1 MRQQNGEGFVIKE
14 LFHKKTMVSLAK
26 TSEVAGV
33 TKGRKRGK
41 IANLYQWVEK
51 RSKRKERESDY
62 KKNLGKSS
70 RVDIT
75 LQNTSNLLCY
85 LTVCLL
91 KLFYTFQ
98 FGQSDKEHSDPVAIP
113 LAQHF

>member
-51 RSKRKERESDY
+51 RSKRKERREKVTT
-62 KKNLGKSS
+62 KKIWEKAHG
-70 RVDIT
+70 
-75 LQNTSNLLCY
+75 
-85 LTVCLL
+85 
-91 KLFYTFQ
+91 
-98 FGQSDKEHSDPVAIP
+98 
-113 LAQHF
+113 